1 KFGSEELDRILIR
14 LEEIA
19 QHFFD
24 ALPNVE
30 GRSSFK
36 TREAFRDQNQE
47 VYTDLLTAFDLL
59 ASHLKL
65 IKDPPQEVIPL
76 FRRSHELR
84 AALEFL
90 IEGADP
96 GFVHWI
102 EHRGRG

>member
-1 KFGSEELDRILIR
+1 
-14 LEEIA
+14 
-19 QHFFD
+19 
-24 ALPNVE
+24 
-30 GRSSFK
+30 
-36 TREAFRDQNQE
+36 DQNQE

-65 IKDPPQEVIPL
+65 IKDAPQEVIPL

-102 EHRGRG
+102 EHRGRGTFLQATPIDVADLLRPHLWDKVDSAVLTSATL